1 MIRNIALFLALFVPS
16 LTNAQ
21 ITTQFNF
28 NGQNAE
34 ILKTEKK
41 IALLKSEIIQ
51 VPSTCYRK
59 VPAGQREVCR
69 NETRYRQECSWI
81 PSSQNCW
88 NDNERVCRSVPRTRQ
103 ECSHGP
109 SQTVCTE
116 RPSRRVCSD
125 RPVGEV
131 CRTTRDGRRHC
142 ERPQQGPGNCTEVGG
157 GRVCQ
162 QVPGPRYCRM
172 VTYSETE
179 CVNVPRYRCETIPGR
194 NQCQDLPYSVP
205 VCQME
210 TQYESQAYSCVK
222 SETVTRTVY
231 KNLVLES
238 EIEVATNGLVD
249 EFSAFI
255 SASEKDNQY
264 TDFSL
269 SVSLVK
275 EPQVYVVL
283 NNKELQIVSQT
294 NEEIH
299 LRAKVSFEVFNQD
312 QLPASLPASVSRATV
327 FKDSKMLKILFDGNL
342 SNQGSINL
350 KLTHKGFLTGTKTI
364 GEMRKEY
371 PSDKIFLTRDDQ
383 KLSLNINLNEGLKR
397 DLKSQMKLDFSI
409 EVKNPFE
416 GKILNSVKP
425 QTTKHFNGISVELK

>member
-51 VPSTCYRK
+51 VPSTCYRQ

-88 NDNERVCRSVPRTRQ
+88 NDNERVCRSVPRTRE

-125 RPVGEV
+125 RPIGEV

-194 NQCQDLPYSVP
+194 NQCRDIPYSTP

-210 TQYESQAYSCVK
+210 TQYESQAYSCMK
-222 SETVTRTVY
+222 SETVTRTIY
-231 KNLVLES
+231 KTLMLES
-238 EIEVATNGLVD
+238 EVEVATNGLVD
-249 EFSAFI
+249 EFSALI
-255 SASEKDNQY
+255 STSEKDNQY

-275 EPQVYVVL
+275 EPLVYVVL
-283 NNKELQIVSQT
+283 KNKELQIVSQT

-312 QLPASLPASVSRATV
+312 QLPTALPASVSKATV

-350 KLTHKGFLTGTKTI
+350 KLTHKVFLGGIKTI
-364 GEMRKEY
+364 ADVKMDY
-371 PSDKIFLTRDDQ
+371 PSEKVFITREEQ
-383 KLSLNINLNEGLKR
+383 KLSLNVNLNDALKR
-397 DLKSQMKLDFSI
+397 DLKGNMKLDFSI
-409 EVKNPFE
+409 DAKNPLE

-425 QTTKHFNGISVELK
+425 QTYKQFGGISVELK